1 MYHMVFDDNGYY
13 FLSTSD
19 IETGLMFCKGK
30 TEKPN
35 IVLLDILLPSKNKE
49 IDKEGFKFLEQLKKD
64 PKTKD
69 IPVVILTNLDTGED
83 MKRGMDLG
91 AEDYIIKAGHSP
103 QVVLKRVEKVLE
115 ESKKKK

>member
-49 IDKEGFKFLEQLKKD
+49 IDKERFNF
-64 PKTKD
+64 
-69 IPVVILTNLDTGED
+69 
-83 MKRGMDLG
+83 
-91 AEDYIIKAGHSP
+91 
-103 QVVLKRVEKVLE
+103 
-115 ESKKKK
+115 

>member
-69 IPVVILTNLDTGED
+69 IPGGL
-83 MKRGMDLG
+83 
-91 AEDYIIKAGHSP
+91 P
-103 QVVLKRVEKVLE
+103 
-115 ESKKKK
+115 